1 MLSIALV
8 ETNQINGMELSTEKA
23 KSYPKKTQTEDAN
36 DEDKKPKN
44 KCKGQRSPESKNIT
58 GMCLPLNTPGL
69 ENPFFLSVISHNT
82 PPAQS
87 N

>member
-8 ETNQINGMELSTEKA
+8 EANQIDCIELSTEKA
-23 KSYPKKTQTEDAN
+23 KSHPKKAQTEDAN

-44 KCKGQRSPESKNIT
+44 KCKGQRTPKSKNIA
-58 GMCLPLNTPGL
+58 GMCLPLNTPRL
-69 ENPFFLSVISHNT
+69 ENPFFLSVISHNA